1 MAPCFCLWRAVDSYP
16 VLPFRPRILRTFR
29 KAIPLSVLCHRGD
42 LLSCDLHRAV
52 LLRNPVGFFVLLLLP
67 TRPFVPVVLPVVG
80 RNGGLQPLCASQ
92 DPSPQLGP
100 EAKSDQIF
108 LFGYGHWLV
117 GCLV

>member
-52 LLRNPVGFFVLLLLP
+52 LLRNPVGFFVLLLLL
-67 TRPFVPVVLPVVG
+67 TRPFVPVVLPVVAWI
-80 RNGGLQPLCASQ
+80 GGLQPLSAFH
-92 DPSPQLGP
+92 DASPQCVA
-100 EAKSDQIF
+100 EARSDNISF
-108 LFGYGHWLV
+108 RCDGHWYL
-117 GCLV
+117 G